1 MFTVSPETGDQNKT
15 CTLHRNLLLLVNDIP
30 VETSTPLVRSGSGKT
45 QRNKRKQEN
54 QSTNQEETNENFDSD
69 DDGPSGYWLRVPT
82 PNPVSD
88 RDTVEQ
94 ERRESRTEPVN
105 IADLPQLSPESPSEQ
120 LRHGSRSDLH
130 STEGEDVVNEDSGPD
145 TERSLLTP
153 PVAHA
158 QTELRRSTR
167 ERRPK
172 QFFTYTTLGEPTL
185 HSHANTNSVT
195 AYTVPNTAPTHTL
208 TPPMSPVYI
217 PYSYLIWCNQM
228 SHTPYTRATYVV
240 PTMFYC

>member
-1 MFTVSPETGDQNKT
+1 M
-15 CTLHRNLLLLVNDIP
+15 
-30 VETSTPLVRSGSGKT
+30 
-45 QRNKRKQEN
+45 
-54 QSTNQEETNENFDSD
+54 
-69 DDGPSGYWLRVPT
+69 
-82 PNPVSD
+82 
-88 RDTVEQ
+88 
-94 ERRESRTEPVN
+94 N
-105 IADLPQLSPESPSEQ
+105 IADLPQLSPEGPTEQ

-145 TERSLLTP
+145 TERSLLSP

-172 QFFTYTTLGEPTL
+172 QLFTYTTLGEPTI

-208 TPPMSPVYI
+208 APPMSPVYI
-217 PYSYLIWCNQM
+217 PYSYPIWCNQM
-228 SHTPYTRATYVV
+228 SPTPYTPATYVV